1 MYAPEGEYAFD
12 KGLTARLAP
21 FRAPAP
27 RGFAKWRP
35 RQMLGL
41 TIMLC
46 VIGWLL
52 LHTHNRFLNPE
63 TFHVTLI
70 LGTLGIWRLS
80 WWFTHAVR
88 AELYKRRR
96 WPGMRHVAQEVWD
109 SG

>member
-1 MYAPEGEYAFD
+1 MD
-12 KGLTARLAP
+12 NDLTARLAP

-35 RQMLGL
+35 SQMLGL
-41 TIMLC
+41 AMMFY

-52 LHTHNRFLNPE
+52 RHTRNRFLNPE

-70 LGTLGIWRLS
+70 LGTLAIWRFG

-88 AELYKRRR
+88 AE
-96 WPGMRHVAQEVWD
+96 
-109 SG
+109 